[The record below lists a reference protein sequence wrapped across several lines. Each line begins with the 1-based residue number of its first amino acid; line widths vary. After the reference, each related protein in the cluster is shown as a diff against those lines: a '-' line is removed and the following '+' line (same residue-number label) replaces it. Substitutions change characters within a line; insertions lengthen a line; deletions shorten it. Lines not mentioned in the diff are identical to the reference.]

1 MKRWKKIEVPRIK
14 NRVMRKILFVF
25 SLFLSLSLILACSD
39 DDNSDPKLSFGRPI
53 YILKAAEPL
62 AVELIVSEPVTEEIK
77 VPFMIDGSAVL
88 DEDYTI
94 SAKEFVLHPG
104 DWIDTVWVTPKEN
117 VIGQREIRLSL
128 QEVPRYRLWNNR
140 WAIIPVETKDIF
152 TCSFSQTTMDL
163 KSEVVVSM
171 KLTVGGVDYMYKRE
185 ELRVPFEIDPASTA
199 VEGEHY
205 EIVGGGRELIMG
217 IQKATADVTI
227 RFLKKEVGKDK
238 VIIRLVEGGLF
249 EGGTNTSVTINV
261 NGPTL
266 YEDFVGA
273 WTSPDFISGDFIKG
287 MVWGHPTDCDNLPV
301 NNLSTDRI
309 VFTAGA
315 TNTLNV
321 DGVQGDLAKYLRNC
335 EVVYIGEEPEQLWDQ
350 DAYGIKR
357 DVVTLE
363 LSKANVNY
371 SATNVAERKA
381 IVLVRLLNKGKVLEF
396 RIVDYEPTDF
406 LTGTYYDETH
416 PGWGEPKEYPM
427 RELYPF
433 VFRFNKVE

>member
-1 MKRWKKIEVPRIK
+1 
-14 NRVMRKILFVF
+14 MRKILFVF

-238 VIIRLVEGGLF
+238 VIIRLVEGG
-249 EGGTNTSVTINV
+249 TNTSVTINV

-266 YEDFVGA
+266 YEDFVGT
-273 WTSPDFISGDFIKG
+273 WVSPTFISGDFIKG

-371 SATNVAERKA
+371 SVTNVAERKA

-427 RELYPF
+427 RELYPL

>member
-1 MKRWKKIEVPRIK
+1 
-14 NRVMRKILFVF
+14 MRKILFVF

-266 YEDFVGA
+266 YEDFVGT
-273 WTSPDFISGDFIKG
+273 WVYPTFISGDFIKG

-371 SATNVAERKA
+371 SVTNVAERKA

-406 LTGTYYDETH
+406 LVEEYNGMKDFATEDEPAMIYYPLRYH
-416 PGWGEPKEYPM
+416 FK
-427 RELYPF
+427 R
-433 VFRFNKVE
+433 VQ

>member
-1 MKRWKKIEVPRIK
+1 
-14 NRVMRKILFVF
+14 MRKILFVF

-171 KLTVGGVDYMYKRE
+171 KLTVGG
-185 ELRVPFEIDPASTA
+185 
-199 VEGEHY
+199 
-205 EIVGGGRELIMG
+205 GRELIMG

-266 YEDFVGA
+266 YEDFVGT
-273 WTSPDFISGDFIKG
+273 WVSPTFISGDFIKG

-371 SATNVAERKA
+371 SVTNVAERKA

-427 RELYPF
+427 RELYPL

>member
-1 MKRWKKIEVPRIK
+1 
-14 NRVMRKILFVF
+14 MRKILFVF

-62 AVELIVSEPVTEEIK
+62 AVELIVSEPVMEEIK

-117 VIGQREIRLSL
+117 VIGQREIRPSL
-128 QEVPRYRLWNNR
+128 QEVPRFRLWNNR

-163 KSEVVVSM
+163 KSEVVASM

-199 VEGEHY
+199 VEGVHY

-416 PGWGEPKEYPM
+416 PSWGEPKEYPM
-427 RELYPF
+427 RELYPL

>member
-1 MKRWKKIEVPRIK
+1 M
-14 NRVMRKILFVF
+14 
-25 SLFLSLSLILACSD
+25 ACSD

-266 YEDFVGA
+266 YEDFVGT
-273 WTSPDFISGDFIKG
+273 WVSPTFISGDFIKG

-371 SATNVAERKA
+371 SVTNVAERKA

-406 LTGTYYDETH
+406 LTGTIMTRLTRVGGNLKSI
-416 PGWGEPKEYPM
+416 P
-427 RELYPF
+427 
-433 VFRFNKVE
+433 

>member
-1 MKRWKKIEVPRIK
+1 
-14 NRVMRKILFVF
+14 MRKILFVF

-427 RELYPF
+427 RELCPL

>member
-1 MKRWKKIEVPRIK
+1 
-14 NRVMRKILFVF
+14 MRKILFVF

-363 LSKANVNY
+363 LSKVNVNY

-406 LTGTYYDETH
+406 LIGTYYDETH

-427 RELYPF
+427 RELYPL

>member
-1 MKRWKKIEVPRIK
+1 
-14 NRVMRKILFVF
+14 MRKILFVF

-381 IVLVRLLNKGKVLEF
+381 IVLVRLLNNGKVLEF
-396 RIVDYEPTDF
+396 RIVDYEPTNF

-427 RELYPF
+427 RELYPL

>member
-1 MKRWKKIEVPRIK
+1 
-14 NRVMRKILFVF
+14 MRKILFVF

-266 YEDFVGA
+266 YEDFVGT
-273 WTSPDFISGDFIKG
+273 WVSPTFISGDFIKG
-287 MVWGHPTDCDNLPV
+287 MVWGHPTDCDKLPV

-371 SATNVAERKA
+371 SVTNVAERKA

-427 RELYPF
+427 RELYPL

>member
-1 MKRWKKIEVPRIK
+1 
-14 NRVMRKILFVF
+14 MRKILFVF

-62 AVELIVSEPVTEEIK
+62 AVELIVSEPVMEEIK

-163 KSEVVVSM
+163 KSEVVASM

-199 VEGEHY
+199 VEGVHY

-371 SATNVAERKA
+371 SVTNVAERKA

-416 PGWGEPKEYPM
+416 PSWGEPKEYPM
-427 RELYPF
+427 RELYPL

>member
-1 MKRWKKIEVPRIK
+1 
-14 NRVMRKILFVF
+14 MRKILFVF

-227 RFLKKEVGKDK
+227 RFLKKEVG
-238 VIIRLVEGGLF
+238 
-249 EGGTNTSVTINV
+249 N
-261 NGPTL
+261 
-266 YEDFVGA
+266 
-273 WTSPDFISGDFIKG
+273 
-287 MVWGHPTDCDNLPV
+287 
-301 NNLSTDRI
+301 
-309 VFTAGA
+309 
-315 TNTLNV
+315 
-321 DGVQGDLAKYLRNC
+321 
-335 EVVYIGEEPEQLWDQ
+335 
-350 DAYGIKR
+350 
-357 DVVTLE
+357 
-363 LSKANVNY
+363 
-371 SATNVAERKA
+371 
-381 IVLVRLLNKGKVLEF
+381 
-396 RIVDYEPTDF
+396 
-406 LTGTYYDETH
+406 
-416 PGWGEPKEYPM
+416 
-427 RELYPF
+427 
-433 VFRFNKVE
+433 

>member
-1 MKRWKKIEVPRIK
+1 
-14 NRVMRKILFVF
+14 MRKILFVF

-62 AVELIVSEPVTEEIK
+62 AVELIVSEPVMEEIK

-128 QEVPRYRLWNNR
+128 QEVPRFRLWNNR

-163 KSEVVVSM
+163 KSEVVASM

-199 VEGEHY
+199 VEGVHY

-416 PGWGEPKEYPM
+416 PSWGEPKEYPM
-427 RELYPF
+427 RELYSL

>member
-1 MKRWKKIEVPRIK
+1 
-14 NRVMRKILFVF
+14 MRKILFVF

-62 AVELIVSEPVTEEIK
+62 AVELIVSEPVMEEIK

-163 KSEVVVSM
+163 KSEVVASM

-199 VEGEHY
+199 VEGVHY

-227 RFLKKEVGKDK
+227 RFLKKEVSKDK

-427 RELYPF
+427 RELYPL

>member
-1 MKRWKKIEVPRIK
+1 
-14 NRVMRKILFVF
+14 MRKILFVF

-62 AVELIVSEPVTEEIK
+62 AVELIVSEPVMEEIK

-128 QEVPRYRLWNNR
+128 QEVPRFRLWNNR

-163 KSEVVVSM
+163 KSEVVASM

-199 VEGEHY
+199 VEGVHY

-416 PGWGEPKEYPM
+416 PSWGEPKEYPM
-427 RELYPF
+427 RELYPL